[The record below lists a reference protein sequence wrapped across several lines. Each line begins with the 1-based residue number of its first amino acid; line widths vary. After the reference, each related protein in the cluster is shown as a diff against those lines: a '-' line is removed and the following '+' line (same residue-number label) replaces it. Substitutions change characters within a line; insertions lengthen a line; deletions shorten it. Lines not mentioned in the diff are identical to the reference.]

1 MKRAEEPAASSAS
14 PLLPGLPHDLA
25 LLCLARVAFADRS
38 RVRATC
44 KAWKAILDSDELYQ
58 VRRREG
64 CLEEFLC
71 VCGASSIE
79 RDAIRAV
86 NPARDSSVF
95 QLILHLYHEAWAGGA
110 SILRSQKMTADNVAA
125 SLLRRRGEPAHL
137 ARPQHAPFPG
147 GGCVGGSGGRR
158 EVNFS
163 SVIGVPIEAF
173 FLMCPATR
181 QVAGPSFAR
190 VLVGCAST
198 GAGEFGTW
206 AAAGRQFIVWCFDEM
221 TGLMERAPRVPT
233 AVTHA
238 TGGASSLYVV
248 HQEGAGFNGNEPLPA
263 PAARSLHMLPLEDWR
278 GGARALGREANW
290 RRLQLPSNVKV
301 IYGCY
306 CAEDVLHLVHSGSI
320 DELTRVAAYDPALDT
335 WAEQPLGLF
344 RVSPRL
350 LLGGSPLASSP
361 AGVFWASRAGYVY
374 NREGAAH
381 VDSDSRE
388 EPDDCYWRHV
398 AAVGLGRVHVLEDRF
413 VVDGDVGDRTVITS
427 TLIPPEGTALAWLP
441 THFVHLNVYG
451 IKVAGVAAG
460 MIRI

>member
-1 MKRAEEPAASSAS
+1 MEKEEQPAASSAS

-25 LLCLARVAFADRS
+25 LLCLAHVPFADRS

-44 KAWKAILDSDELYQ
+44 KAWKATLDSDELYH

-79 RDAIRAV
+79 RDATRAV

-110 SILRSQKMTADNVAA
+110 SSILRSQKMTADD
-125 SLLRRRGEPAHL
+125 
-137 ARPQHAPFPG
+137 
-147 GGCVGGSGGRR
+147 
-158 EVNFS
+158 
-163 SVIGVPIEAF
+163 
-173 FLMCPATR
+173 
-181 QVAGPSFAR
+181 VAGPSFAR
-190 VLVGCAST
+190 VLVGRAST
-198 GAGEFGTW
+198 SAGEFGAW
-206 AAAGRQFIVWCFDEM
+206 AAAGRRFFVFEDHTHPSRMCERPARVWCFDAM
-221 TGLMERAPRVPT
+221 TGLLERAPRVPT
-233 AVTHA
+233 AVTHVA
-238 TGGASSLYVV
+238 GGASCLYAV
-248 HQEGAGFNGNEPLPA
+248 HQEGADFNGNEPLPA
-263 PAARSLHMLPLEDWR
+263 QAARSLHMLLLEDAR
-278 GGARALGREANW
+278 VGAGALGREAASW
-290 RRLQLPSNVKV
+290 RRLQLPPDVKV

-361 AGVFWASRAGYVY
+361 SGVFWASRAGYVY

-381 VDSDSRE
+381 VDSDNRE

-398 AAVGLGRVHVLEDRF
+398 AADGMGRVHVLEDRF

-441 THFVHLNVYG
+441 TDFVHLNVYG